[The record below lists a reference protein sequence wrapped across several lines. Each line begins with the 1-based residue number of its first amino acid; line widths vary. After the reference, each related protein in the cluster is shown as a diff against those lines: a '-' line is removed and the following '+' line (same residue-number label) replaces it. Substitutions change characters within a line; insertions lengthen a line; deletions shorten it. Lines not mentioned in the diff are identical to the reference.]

1 LFPHGF
7 VDPRKWFHSRLSRVG
22 RCGRPTGE
30 VEEILATKSGGPTGG
45 EETAETVDR
54 SFPRH
59 AAAEMGVKIACLA
72 PVGALR

>member
-1 LFPHGF
+1 MVSSIRENGF
-7 VDPRKWFHSRLSRVG
+7 ILVFRGSGATAVRPGRWKKFWARKF
-22 RCGRPTGE
+22 
-30 VEEILATKSGGPTGG
+30 GGPTGG
-45 EETAETVDR
+45 GEAAETVDR